1 MEPEVLKHL
10 FEPFFTTKEIGKG
23 SGLGLASTY
32 GIADQHKG
40 WMEVE
45 SIVGKGTSFRFYL
58 PLAANVET
66 VAAAAPKVL
75 SLIEDGITD

>member
-1 MEPEVLKHL
+1 L

-58 PLAANVET
+58 AASSPWRTRSKQADTSESVISG
-66 VAAAAPKVL
+66 L
-75 SLIEDGITD
+75 SWATLIH